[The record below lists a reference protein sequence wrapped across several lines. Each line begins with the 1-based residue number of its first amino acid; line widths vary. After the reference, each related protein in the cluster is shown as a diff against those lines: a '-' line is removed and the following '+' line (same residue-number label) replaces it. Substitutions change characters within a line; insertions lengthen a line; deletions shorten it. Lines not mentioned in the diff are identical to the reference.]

1 MKTVI
6 TFEEDNNKL
15 NIDLHYYGNYFTN
28 KERRLLDSFCK
39 VIPKSAKID
48 VTGECDEGIPEGKIP
63 VGAKGEIV
71 VEKRRVC
78 KEISYKAN
86 RVKEQ

>member
-6 TFEEDNNKL
+6 TFEEDDNKL

-28 KERRLLDSFCK
+28 KEKRLLNSFFK
-39 VIPKSAKID
+39 LIPKSAKTN

-63 VGAKGEIV
+63 VGVKGEVV

-78 KEISYKAN
+78 KEISYKVN